1 MYPVNISYNWATK
14 FFKIPKMRDK
24 KEGNEFNYISNVHNH
39 GENFF
44 PVIFEDNLEVTPF
57 LDIS

>member
-1 MYPVNISYNWATK
+1 
-14 FFKIPKMRDK
+14 MRDK

-44 PVIFEDNLEVTPF
+44 QVIFEDNLEVTPF